1 MADLLRFARPWQIN
15 ILSGQMSRFEAEL
28 KNEGGHFSSKIKNRE
43 MAAFR
48 NFDDEIDIAL
58 YQDEAEKTN

>member
-1 MADLLRFARPWQIN
+1 
-15 ILSGQMSRFEAEL
+15 MSRFEAEL